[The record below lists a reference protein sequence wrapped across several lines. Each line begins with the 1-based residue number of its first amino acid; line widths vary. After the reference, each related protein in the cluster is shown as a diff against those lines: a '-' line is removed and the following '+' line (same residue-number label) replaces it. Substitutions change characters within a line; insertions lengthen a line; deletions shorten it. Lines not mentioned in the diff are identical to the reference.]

1 MLSYLIVTSRC
12 PFSHDKAQNKKST
25 KKNVGGVA
33 SALSFLIQKEGGV
46 WVCWGD
52 GKGDADYHVEDCG
65 NYKIVR
71 IILNQK
77 EKRGFYDDYSNG
89 TLWPL
94 FHYFRERIRFSSS
107 GFKYY
112 RQVNEKFRDK
122 VLKHVTPEMK
132 VWIHDYQMTLL
143 PGMLRKAG
151 VRNFV
156 MFTWHIPWVAS
167 EFFSILPEAEEIVH
181 SMTKSD
187 LITFHT
193 PLYTNNFK
201 SSAQRILRSNLN
213 GSCKLESISLGIDTS
228 YYDGNNASNVRVKSL
243 EGRKM
248 VFSIDRLDYTKG
260 LVNRVLAIENML
272 DRFPEYSGKFVYVMI
287 VTPSRTSVGEYQS
300 LKKELEMTIGR
311 VNGEYGNISW
321 APIIYMF
328 RKITDRTL
336 MSYYSHA
343 DIAIIT
349 PLMDGLN
356 LVSKEFVS
364 VTENGTLIISQFAG
378 SSYDLK
384 GGALLVN
391 PNNIPE
397 MADALLYSLN
407 MRKDEIHRRLHAM
420 KDNVRNR
427 NLDWWLKEIESA
439 ADGSPARRKESGYV
453 SSR

>member
-1 MLSYLIVTSRC
+1 MTYLIVTSRC
-12 PFSHDKAQNKKST
+12 PFSHDKSHNKKST
-25 KKNVGGVA
+25 NKNVGGVA
-33 SALSFLIQKEGGV
+33 SALKFLIEKEGGV
-46 WVCWGD
+46 WICWGD
-52 GKGDADYHVEDCG
+52 GKADADYQVENMG

-77 EKRGFYDDYSNG
+77 EKKGFYDDYSNG

-94 FHYFRERIRFSSS
+94 FHYFRERIRFTPH
-107 GFKYY
+107 GFRHY
-112 RQVNEKFRDK
+112 RQVNEKFKDK
-122 VLKHVTPEMK
+122 ILKHLNPEMK
-132 VWIHDYQMTLL
+132 IWIHDYQLTLL

-167 EFFSILPEAEEIVH
+167 EFFSILPESEEILQ
-181 SMTKSD
+181 SMSKSD
-187 LITFHT
+187 MITFHT
-193 PLYTNNFK
+193 PLYTNNFR
-201 SSAQRILRSNLN
+201 SSVQRILKINKN
-213 GSCKLESISLGIDTS
+213 GNNWLHSISLGIDTS
-228 YYDGNNASNVRVKSL
+228 YYSRENASNVRVKSL

-248 VFSIDRLDYTKG
+248 IFSIDRLDYTKG

-272 DRFPEYSGKFVYVMI
+272 DRFPEYSGKFAYVMI
-287 VTPSRTSVGEYQS
+287 VTPSRTSVTEYQA

-328 RKITDRTL
+328 RKISDRTL

-343 DIAIIT
+343 DIAVIT

-364 VTENGTLIISQFAG
+364 VTENGALIISQFAG
-378 SSYDLK
+378 SSYDLR
-384 GGALLVN
+384 GGALVVN
-391 PNNIPE
+391 PNNITE

-407 MRKDEIHRRLHAM
+407 MRKEEVQRRLSVM
-420 KDNVRNR
+420 KENVLSR
-427 NLDWWLKEIESA
+427 NLDWWIREISMNAEETNGGRRES
-439 ADGSPARRKESGYV
+439 DYV
-453 SSR
+453 RTR